1 MNNPVLQYVDVTL
14 GYGQDDVVSHVN
26 LTIDRGVLLPFVGPN
41 GAGKSTMFKSMLGFL
56 SPKHGVIHHDFGGKR
71 PGYVPQQQVLDA
83 IFPVSVR
90 QIVAMGLYPETGLL
104 GWLSKELEQR
114 LDSILEQFNLT
125 EHQRK
130 TFGELSGGLKQK
142 TLIARALVGGADVI
156 FLDEPMA
163 GLDAASEEMVLS
175 LLLELNQKQQ
185 KTILMAHHRLEDLS
199 RLAAQVCL
207 VNQHQAVFCPSEEA
221 WKRLNGGT
229 LK

>member
-1 MNNPVLQYVDVTL
+1 MGNPVLQYSDVTL
-14 GYGQDDVVSHVN
+14 GYGPDDVVEQVN
-26 LTIDRGVLLPFVGPN
+26 LQIDCGVLLPFVGPN

-56 SPKHGVIHHDFGGKR
+56 PPKHGVIHRDFGGKR
-71 PGYVPQQQVLDA
+71 PGYVPQQHVLDT

-90 QIVAMGLYPETGLL
+90 QIVAMGLYPETNLF
-104 GWLSKELEQR
+104 GWLSKDLNRQ
-114 LDSILEQFNLT
+114 LDATLEQFNLT

-163 GLDAASEEMVLS
+163 GLDAVSEAMVLS
-175 LLLELNQKQQ
+175 LLLDLNRKHG

-199 RLAAQVCL
+199 RLSAQVCL

-221 WKRLNGGT
+221 WKRLNGGA

>member
-1 MNNPVLQYVDVTL
+1 MSNPVIQYMDVTL

-56 SPKHGVIHHDFGGKR
+56 PPKSGVIHRDFGGKR
-71 PGYVPQQQVLDA
+71 PGYVPQQQVLDS

-90 QIVAMGLYPETGLL
+90 QIVAMGLYPETNLL
-104 GWLSKELEQR
+104 GHLSNEQKQR
-114 LDSILEQFNLT
+114 LDNILEQFGLV
-125 EHQRK
+125 EHQKK

-142 TLIARALVGGADVI
+142 TLLARALVSGADVI

-175 LLLELNQKQQ
+175 LLLELNRKQQ

-221 WKRLNGGT
+221 WKRLNGGA

>member
-1 MNNPVLQYVDVTL
+1 MGNLVLQYSDVTL
-14 GYGQDDVVSHVN
+14 GYGPDDVVEQVN
-26 LTIDRGVLLPFVGPN
+26 LQIERGVLLPFVGPN

-56 SPKHGVIHHDFGGKR
+56 PPKHGTISRDFGGKR

-90 QIVAMGLYPETGLL
+90 QIVAMGLYPETNLI
-104 GWLSKELEQR
+104 GWLSQDLNHR
-114 LDSILEQFNLT
+114 LDETLEQFNLT

-142 TLIARALVGGADVI
+142 TLLARALVGGADVI

-163 GLDAASEEMVLS
+163 GLDAASEAMVLS
-175 LLLELNQKQQ
+175 LLLDLNRKHG

-199 RLAAQVCL
+199 RLSSQVCL
-207 VNQHQAVFCPSEEA
+207 VNQHQAIFCPSEEA
-221 WKRLNGGT
+221 WKRLNGGA